1 MKAQYFKLNKDRKK
15 GLVMVSPKIDWSRL
29 NTEDTRNQ
37 WRYCL
42 QSIWHSEKEGDI
54 SKELLLEN
62 FYKFLESIY
71 SKEEIDHIKRVK
83 EIYIPFTLLSV
94 SYMLSTGATYDD
106 GIKYFSENVNNLI
119 KIGKKI
125 LSEKEEVVTAVGKV
139 DRSRENYLRVLGEI
153 QELEDDI
160 FKVNISDWLEK
171 RGIGKEVA
179 EKLSLFYAERMEEVF
194 QIRDGSD
201 EQLNEAYSKYSKA
214 QKDYMVKWYMNLI
227 KGFNTSKEIS
237 EYIPS
242 PVIVGLVSIS

>member
-29 NTEDTRNQ
+29 NTEDARNQ

-94 SYMLSTGATYDD
+94 S
-106 GIKYFSENVNNLI
+106 
-119 KIGKKI
+119 
-125 LSEKEEVVTAVGKV
+125 
-139 DRSRENYLRVLGEI
+139 
-153 QELEDDI
+153 
-160 FKVNISDWLEK
+160 
-171 RGIGKEVA
+171 
-179 EKLSLFYAERMEEVF
+179 LSL
-194 QIRDGSD
+194 
-201 EQLNEAYSKYSKA
+201 
-214 QKDYMVKWYMNLI
+214 
-227 KGFNTSKEIS
+227 
-237 EYIPS
+237 
-242 PVIVGLVSIS
+242 